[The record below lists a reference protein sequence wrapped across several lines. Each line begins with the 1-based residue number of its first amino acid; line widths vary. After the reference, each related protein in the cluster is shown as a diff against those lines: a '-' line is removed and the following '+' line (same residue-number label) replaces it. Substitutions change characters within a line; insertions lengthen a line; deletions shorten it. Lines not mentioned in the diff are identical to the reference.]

1 MPNQNPRPN
10 IETGR
15 ETVYSN
21 GGVVVS
27 ISPLAASAG
36 VRVLADGGNAFDAAV
51 AVAAVEAVTVP
62 PACGVGGEPFAILYH
77 AETGE
82 FHGLTGSGR
91 APLAAS
97 REFFVERGHRFMPL
111 EGPLAAAIPGEIL
124 AWEEIADR
132 FGTMP
137 LANLIEP
144 AIGYAEF
151 GFAVSEQLA
160 GGFSALNDKL
170 ARFPDSRDIF
180 TRDGKPIAAGETL
193 VQTNLARTLKAV
205 ARNGADAFYKGDIG
219 REMARAIQA
228 AGGLYTA
235 EEIAAHE
242 NEWYSPPIST
252 TYRGNVVYET
262 APPSHGMT
270 LLEMLNILEGFDIGA
285 MGFYNAESVHLMVE
299 AKKLAFA
306 DRNAYAGDPR
316 FADTPTAA
324 LISKRRAADRRALIG
339 ETAGSY
345 EPGPLA
351 APIPGDGNTSYFCV
365 VDAAGNAVSFIHS
378 LSMGFGCG
386 FVAGDTGVLL
396 NNRAGRGFSLVA
408 GHPNVIE
415 GGKRTMHTLNAYMT
429 ARGGKPRL
437 IGGTPGGDR
446 QIAWNAQVISN
457 ALDHGMSAQQAVEAP
472 RWTSTPGSDPHN
484 VDDPFVLELEGGM
497 NPNEIAKLREMGH
510 DAIERPGKV
519 FGGSAKL
526 IIIDPATGSKTAGAD
541 PRTDGHAAAV

>member
-1 MPNQNPRPN
+1 MPRDNHAPI

-21 GGVVVS
+21 GGAVVS

-36 VRVLADGGNAFDAAV
+36 VRVLADGGSAFDAAV
-51 AVAAVEAVTVP
+51 AVAAVEAVAVP

-77 AETGE
+77 AETGA
-82 FHGLTGSGR
+82 FHGVSGGGR

-97 REFFVERGHRFMPL
+97 RDFFIERGHRFMPL

-124 AWEEIADR
+124 VWEEIADR

-137 LANLIEP
+137 LAALIEP
-144 AIGYAEF
+144 AIGYAED
-151 GFAVSEQLA
+151 GFAISEQLA
-160 GGFSALNDKL
+160 GGFAALNRKL

-180 TRDGKPIAAGETL
+180 TRDGAPLIAGEIL
-193 VQTNLARTLKAV
+193 VQKNLARTLKAV
-205 ARNGADAFYKGDIG
+205 AREGADAFYKGEIG

-242 NEWYSPPIST
+242 NEWYAPPISA
-252 TYRGNVVYET
+252 TYRGNVVYAT
-262 APPSHGMT
+262 APPSQGLT
-270 LLEMLNILEGFDIGA
+270 LLETLNILEGFDLA
-285 MGFYNAESVHLMVE
+285 EMGFYTAESVHAMVE

-306 DRNAYAGDPR
+306 DRNAYAADPR
-316 FADTPTAA
+316 FSDTPVET
-324 LISKRRAADRRALIG
+324 LTSKRFAAERRALIG
-339 ETAGSY
+339 DASRSY
-345 EPGPLA
+345 ERGPLS
-351 APIPGDGNTSYFCV
+351 APVPGDGNTSYFCV
-365 VDAAGNAVSFIHS
+365 ADAAGNAVSFIHS

-386 FVAGDTGVLL
+386 FVAGNTGVLL
-396 NNRAGRGFSLVA
+396 NNRVGRGFSLVD

-415 GGKRTMHTLNAYMT
+415 GGKRTMHTLNAYMV
-429 ARGGKPRL
+429 ARGGKPHL

-446 QIAWNAQVISN
+446 QIAWNAQVITN
-457 ALDHGMSAQQAVEAP
+457 VLDHAMSAQQAVEAP
-472 RWTSTPGSDPHN
+472 RWSSAPGSDPHD
-484 VDDPFVLELEGGM
+484 VDNPFTLELEGGM
-497 NPNEIAKLREMGH
+497 NPREVAKLREMGH
-510 DAIERPGKV
+510 AVTEHPAKV

-526 IIIDPATGSKTAGAD
+526 IIIDPATGVKTAGAD